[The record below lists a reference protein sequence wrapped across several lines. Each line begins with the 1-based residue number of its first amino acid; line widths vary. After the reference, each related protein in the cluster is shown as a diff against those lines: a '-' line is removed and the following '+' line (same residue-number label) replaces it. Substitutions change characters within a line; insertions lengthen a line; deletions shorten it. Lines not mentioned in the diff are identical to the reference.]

1 MLEPETPMP
10 TRTAQAL
17 PTDVAVVAGGSDA
30 RVEAPPTGQLLLGTD
45 KRNPVFAVYEDES
58 GERLLVYY
66 GFELLE
72 IVNDEPSD
80 PGFKLL
86 LARLYNAGVKLSGI
100 CESFEVDPKTVRR
113 WGQALRQGDAAEL
126 VRVLEGRR
134 AGRKRT
140 EVVEKFAR
148 LRWPDLVAEGSYGAV
163 RRLLGEIQD
172 VFGVSLSRSGISD
185 LIRELKSV
193 PAPVAPPLSPED
205 TLPVLAQE
213 LKAALA
219 AIAPAE
225 SAPAATGI
233 PVASGETAVK
243 SLEDPSTENTP
254 YSVGNP
260 TANPAVNPVLPAGPV
275 SGDTAHPSP
284 FFPRDPA
291 PSLYWCDHAG
301 VMIFAAAL
309 AGVSHLGATQQTI
322 LAQWLAALWLGAQN
336 IEQSKFL
343 NAEDLQLILGGVV
356 RFPTPQREQLKA
368 LAADAG
374 LVDELFRF
382 NQRNLGPA
390 VGSDFYFDPHTQHY
404 TGEQNVL
411 KGWCSKIRFAD
422 KVLQSDFIHTAQ
434 GAPIYFETT
443 DSFAD
448 LRQRFCGVIARARQ
462 ALQWP
467 ASLVPTFVVDRGI
480 HGAEFFAQA
489 AADPTFHLITW
500 EKGFVAQPWAAAQ
513 VMGKTTITRCRN
525 SSLDLRLYHFEYLDR
540 PWEKNPKLRQIVVQA
555 TNDRGRIIQVAILTD
570 DLQRAATEIIEL
582 MFKRWLQENDFKYLD
597 KHFGINQITSY
608 RSIEYAQLKGH
619 VEDRQIKSVA
629 RKALDAQLKQV
640 TEPLKRRLLAQ
651 EQALQAH
658 RLRAKTTQDLQ
669 AQLAQEA
676 ATDTPAAKALRRQLA
691 AAQAADHRYETT
703 RLTRRKNI
711 EESHQQL
718 ANIQIQMNA
727 TAAKESRIDSL
738 IAAEMVKMDG
748 QCKRLMDGLRIT
760 ARNLF
765 YQLFQPFKAAYD
777 NYRDDHD
784 HFRKLT
790 QSPGVLEVSDQH
802 IVIHLMPRTHYGG
815 ELKKAVLQT
824 LDGLNALGLD
834 HPRLPGRRLKFR
846 LGQRSEMELKMNP
859 LH

>member
-1 MLEPETPMP
+1 MPEPD
-10 TRTAQAL
+10 AL
-17 PTDVAVVAGGSDA
+17 PPTSEALLTDVPISPVGSDPQ
-30 RVEAPPTGQLLLGTD
+30 VEAPPTGQLILGTD
-45 KRNPVFAVYEDES
+45 KRNPVFAVYGDES
-58 GERLLVYY
+58 GKRLLVYY
-66 GFELLE
+66 GFELME
-72 IVNDEPSD
+72 IVNNEPSD

-86 LARLYNAGVKLSGI
+86 LGRLYNAGVKLSAI

-126 VRVLEGRR
+126 VRVLEGRG

-140 EVVEKFAR
+140 AMVEKFAR
-148 LRWPDLVAEGSYGAV
+148 LRWSDLVAEGSYGAV
-163 RRLLGEIQD
+163 RRLLQEIKD
-172 VFGVSLSRSGISD
+172 VFGVSLSRSGIGD
-185 LIRELKSV
+185 LVRELKSV
-193 PAPVAPPLSPED
+193 PVLVAPLP
-205 TLPVLAQE
+205 LPVFAEE
-213 LKAALA
+213 LEEALA
-219 AIAPAE
+219 AIAPRE
-225 SAPAATGI
+225 STPAAAGI
-233 PVASGETAVK
+233 PADSGETAVQ
-243 SLEDPSTENTP
+243 SREESPTENTP
-254 YSVGNP
+254 PAV
-260 TANPAVNPVLPAGPV
+260 ANPAANPVVNPALPAGLAC
-275 SGDTAHPSP
+275 GDTAHPSP

-309 AGVSHLGATQQTI
+309 AGVSHLGATEQTI

-343 NAEDLQLILGGVV
+343 NWEDLELILGGVV

-368 LAADAG
+368 LAADPK

-382 NQRNLGPA
+382 NQRNLGNA
-390 VGSDFYFDPHTQHY
+390 VGSDFYFDPHTKHY

-480 HGAEFFAQA
+480 HGAEFFEQA

-525 SSLDLRLYHFEYLDR
+525 SSSDLRLYHFEYLER

-555 TNDRGRIIQVAILTD
+555 TDDRGRTIQVAILTD
-570 DLQRAATEIIEL
+570 DFQRAATEIIEL

-608 RSIEYAQLKGH
+608 RSIEYAQLKGQ

-629 RKALDAQLKQV
+629 RKALDGQLKQV
-640 TEPLKRRLLAQ
+640 TEPLKRRLLAE

-658 RLRAKTTQDLQ
+658 LLRAKTSQDLQ

-676 ATDTPAAKALRRQLA
+676 ATDTPASKTLRRQLA
-691 AAQAADHRYETT
+691 TAKAADRRYETT
-703 RLTRRKNI
+703 RLTRRKDI
-711 EESHQQL
+711 EEGHQQL
-718 ANIQIQMNA
+718 ANIQIQINA
-727 TAAKESRIDSL
+727 TAAKESRLDSL

-765 YQLFQPFKAAYD
+765 YQLFQPFKGAYD

-790 QSPGVLEVSDQH
+790 QSPGVIEVSAQQ
-802 IVIHLMPRTHYGG
+802 IVIHLMPRTNYGG
-815 ELKKAVLQT
+815 ELKKAVIQT
-824 LDGLNALGLD
+824 LDGLNAQGLD
-834 HPRLPGRRLKFR
+834 HPRLPGRKLKFR
-846 LGQRSEMELKMNP
+846 LGQRSEMELKMNLLP
-859 LH
+859 